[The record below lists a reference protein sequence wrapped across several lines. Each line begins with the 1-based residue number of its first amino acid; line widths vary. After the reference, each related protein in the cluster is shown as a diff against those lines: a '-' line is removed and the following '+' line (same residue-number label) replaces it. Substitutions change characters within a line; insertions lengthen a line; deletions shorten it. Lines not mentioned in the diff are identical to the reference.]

1 MDDIMKFEHVDFN
14 ALVMKNNLDK
24 SLNFRSKL
32 VDTLNNIFTE
42 DEKRWYVSIFY
53 MYLNILNNIFYINI
67 VMILK

>member
-1 MDDIMKFEHVDFN
+1 MKFEHVDFN